1 MFCLFDISKER
12 KKICYLQSNY
22 SIERVKKRS
31 ILYVCGA
38 YKADILLWLQFLIR
52 FFNHSIFKNS

>member
-12 KKICYLQSNY
+12 KNICYLQSNY

-38 YKADILLWLQFLIR
+38 YKADILL
-52 FFNHSIFKNS
+52 